1 MKAAKSNKPSKPAS
15 MAEQIAELKRMG
27 LAPVSAPEPVE
38 PIEQWVL
45 DEFKHV
51 TFPPPLS
58 KPTKESRALHKAML
72 EVMKEDGWL

>member
-1 MKAAKSNKPSKPAS
+1 MKSAKSNKPSKPAP
-15 MAEQIAELKRMG
+15 MAEQIAELRRMG

-45 DEFKHV
+45 DELKHV
-51 TFPPPLS
+51 TFAPPRS
-58 KPTKESRALHKAML
+58 KPTKESRAVHKAIR